1 MHLKNFSLIK
11 SDGKW
16 GLSPAYDMLNVKLAL
31 PNDAEEL
38 ALTLNDKGG
47 TYQYTKV
54 DFIKAFRTF
63 GLTDS
68 AIDNLF
74 ARMIKAES
82 KLCDFITTSF
92 LPVETQDIFCN
103 LIAERIARLR

>member
-16 GLSPAYDMLNVKLAL
+16 RLSPAYDMLNVKLAL
-31 PNDAEEL
+31 PNDADEL
-38 ALTLNDKGG
+38 ALTLNGKGG
-47 TYQYTKV
+47 AYQYTKV

-92 LPVETQDIFCN
+92 LATEQQDGFCT
-103 LIAERIARLR
+103 LIRERIARLR

>member
-1 MHLKNFSLIK
+1 MHLKNFSLIR

-31 PNDAEEL
+31 LNDSEEL
-38 ALTLNDKGG
+38 ALTLNGKGG
-47 TYQYTKV
+47 AYQYTKV
-54 DFIKAFRTF
+54 DFVKAFRTF

-82 KLCDFITTSF
+82 KLYDFITTSF
-92 LPVETQDIFCN
+92 LSVEMQNGFCG
-103 LIAERIARLR
+103 LIAERIGRLR